1 MKKFDD
7 EYEESPA
14 RRSKKRE
21 APQEPSPTAN
31 LACWCGIRHET
42 GERLSPMSSP
52 LTPFPETRQQ
62 PAQDSVFVSALP
74 FSVSRDDIPQL
85 LSRMIKGSGL
95 ICRNIYVLP
104 DANNKTRHTGQ
115 AIVTMYGTSDA
126 GIAID
131 TLNGHEFFGLNG
143 NRMMM
148 RADFARPRPMS
159 ITTRRA
165 P

>member
-7 EYEESPA
+7 EYEEIPT

-21 APQEPSPTAN
+21 APSEPIPAAN

-42 GERLSPMSSP
+42 GERLSSMSSS

-74 FSVSRDDIPQL
+74 YSVSRDDIPQL
-85 LSRMIKGSGL
+85 LSRMLKESGV
-95 ICRNIYVLP
+95 ICRTIYVLP
-104 DANNKTRHTGQ
+104 DPNNRTRHTGQ
-115 AIVTMYGTSDA
+115 AIVTMYSPRDA
-126 GIAID
+126 GIVID

-143 NRMMM
+143 KRMMV
-148 RADFARPRPMS
+148 RADFARPRPL
-159 ITTRRA
+159 TPQLPR
-165 P
+165 

>member
-7 EYEESPA
+7 EYEEPPT

-21 APQEPSPTAN
+21 ARAEPSPTAN

-42 GERLSPMSSP
+42 GERLSSMSSS

-74 FSVSRDDIPQL
+74 YSVSRDDIPQL
-85 LSRMIKGSGL
+85 LSRMLKESGV
-95 ICRNIYVLP
+95 ICRTIYVLP
-104 DANNKTRHTGQ
+104 DPNNRTRHTGQ
-115 AIVTMYGTSDA
+115 AIVTMYSPRDA
-126 GIAID
+126 GIVID

-143 NRMMM
+143 KRMMV
-148 RADFARPRPMS
+148 RADFARPRPL
-159 ITTRRA
+159 TPQLPR
-165 P
+165 